1 MIVHRERGLRMMT
14 RTSSLSVNSLG
25 VHQLRCLRAAAVVVR
40 WSCCLCPLENATWW
54 DTIVDIFDLLFFE
67 KPVLGAIIAGG
78 ILLMVVVVC
87 CLPDP
92 EDSMMEGNENA
103 GYATA
108 KQRAARMAA
117 AQSKGQS
124 SSVARGDTDG
134 LRAR

>member
-1 MIVHRERGLRMMT
+1 MPP
-14 RTSSLSVNSLG
+14 
-25 VHQLRCLRAAAVVVR
+25 
-40 WSCCLCPLENATWW
+40 PLENATWW

-134 LRAR
+134 LRARGTEVD

>member
-1 MIVHRERGLRMMT
+1 MT

-40 WSCCLCPLENATWW
+40 WSCCLCPPPLENATWW

-134 LRAR
+134 LRARGTEVD